1 MSNNLLDV
9 IAEIFSTYNYSISAK
24 KKNFDLF
31 AEKPNNNV
39 AIKVLDTPS
48 TDDIKAIADAISN
61 DGGAKGLIVSMAFFS
76 EDVKKAAKQKD
87 IMIWDRPELEKQIGK
102 AVLMRLDIGN
112 DPFATESAPAPQ
124 KKDISALTQ
133 DLYGGAPTEEKPK
146 AAPAPATAPAP
157 APAPAKAAKPEPQQ
171 KIIEPA
177 EEEPAKAEAEE
188 TEEPVKLPIRAIP
201 MKIKSTDALK
211 IAGNIARAEDVEV
224 SIAFI
229 PFWKYNYSLDVI
241 SKYKEVSVPLN
252 GKGSKMINAIN
263 KNVDNAPAVKPV
275 DGVEIPDAPYNI
287 QQAMLTEEE
296 AKAMAMKSIIQDH
309 SKEVRFK
316 GTQGEAA
323 FVEHKR
329 FAPKNTDVNMTME
342 MIYVPFWAVRSHKGY
357 MEINAYDGKPTQTPI
372 DNGAEIL

>member
-1 MSNNLLDV
+1 MSNNLLEV
-9 IAEIFSTYNYSISAK
+9 IAEIFSTYNYSVSAK

-31 AEKPNNNV
+31 AEKPNNSV

-48 TDDIKAIADAISN
+48 TDDIKAIADGISN
-61 DGGAKGLIVSMAFFS
+61 DGGAKCLIVSMAFFS
-76 EDVKKAAKQKD
+76 EDVKKAAKQND

-112 DPFATESAPAPQ
+112 DPFASESAPAPQ

-133 DLYGGAPTEEKPK
+133 DLYSGAPAEEKPK
-146 AAPAPATAPAP
+146 AAPVPAP
-157 APAPAKAAKPEPQQ
+157 VVAAKPEPQQ
-171 KIIEPA
+171 KIVEV
-177 EEEPAKAEAEE
+177 EEEPAKIEAAEQEE
-188 TEEPVKLPIRAIP
+188 SVKLPIRAIP

-211 IAGNIARAEDVEV
+211 IAGNVARAEDVEV

-229 PFWKYNYSLDVI
+229 PYWKYNYSLDVI
-241 SKYKEVSVPLN
+241 SKYKEVSVPLS

-263 KNVDNAPAVKPV
+263 KNVDNAPAVKPI
-275 DGVEIPDAPYNI
+275 DGVEIPETPYNI
-287 QQAMLTEEE
+287 QQAVLTEDE
-296 AKAMAMKSIIQDH
+296 AKAMAMKAIITDH
-309 SKEVRFK
+309 SREVRFK

-329 FAPKNTDVNMTME
+329 FAPKNTDVKMTME
-342 MIYVPFWAVRSHKGY
+342 MIYVPFWTVRSHKGY

-372 DNGAEIL
+372 DDGAEIL

>member
-9 IAEIFSTYNYSISAK
+9 IAEIFSTYNYSVSAK

-48 TDDIKAIADAISN
+48 TDDIKTIADAISN
-61 DGGAKGLIVSMAFFS
+61 DGGAKCLIVSMAFFS
-76 EDVKKAAKQKD
+76 EDVKKAAKQKE

-112 DPFATESAPAPQ
+112 DPFASEPAPQ

-133 DLYGGAPTEEKPK
+133 DLYGGAQAEEKTK
-146 AAPAPATAPAP
+146 AAPAPAPEN
-157 APAPAKAAKPEPQQ
+157 APAKAAKPEPKPEPQQ
-171 KIIEPA
+171 KIVEA
-177 EEEPAKAEAEE
+177 EEEPESAKAEEAE
-188 TEEPVKLPIRAIP
+188 EEPVKLPIRAIP
-201 MKIKSTDALK
+201 IKVKSTDAIK
-211 IAGNIARAEDVEV
+211 IAGNIARAEDTEV

-241 SKYKEVSVPLN
+241 SKYKDVSVPLN

-263 KNVDNAPAVKPV
+263 KNVDNAPAVKPI
-275 DGVEIPDAPYNI
+275 DGVDIPETPYNI
-287 QQAMLTEEE
+287 QQAVMTEEE
-296 AKAMAMKSIIQDH
+296 AKVMAMKAIIQDH

-329 FAPKNTDVNMTME
+329 FTPKNTDVNMTME
-342 MIYVPFWAVRSHKGY
+342 MIYVPFWSIRSHKGY
-357 MEINAYDGKPTQTPI
+357 MEINAYDGKPTKTPI
-372 DNGAEIL
+372 DDGAEIL

>member
-9 IAEIFSTYNYSISAK
+9 IAEIFSTYNYSVSAK

-31 AEKPNNNV
+31 AEKPNNCV

-48 TDDIKAIADAISN
+48 TDDIKAIADGISN
-61 DGGAKGLIVSMAFFS
+61 DGGAKGLIVSMAFFP

-102 AVLMRLDIGN
+102 AVLMRLDIIH
-112 DPFATESAPAPQ
+112 DPFSSEPAPVPQ

-133 DLYGGAPTEEKPK
+133 DLYGGAPAEENK
-146 AAPAPATAPAP
+146 AAPAT
-157 APAPAKAAKPEPQQ
+157 AKAAKAEPQQ
-171 KIIEPA
+171 KIVEP
-177 EEEPAKAEAEE
+177 EEGPLIAEAAEQDE
-188 TEEPVKLPIRAIP
+188 QIKLPIRAIP
-201 MKIKSTDALK
+201 AKVKSSDALK

-224 SIAFI
+224 AIAFI
-229 PFWKYNYSLDVI
+229 PYWKYNYSLDVI
-241 SKYKEVSVPLN
+241 SRYKDVSVPLS

-263 KNVDNAPAVKPV
+263 KNVDNAPTVKPV
-275 DGVEIPDAPYNI
+275 DGVEIPETPYNI
-287 QQAMLTEEE
+287 QQAVLTEDE
-296 AKAMAMKSIIQDH
+296 AKAMALKAIIQDH

-329 FAPKNTDVNMTME
+329 FTPKNSDINMTME
-342 MIYVPFWAVRSHKGY
+342 MIYMPFWTVRSHKGY
-357 MEINAYDGKPTQTPI
+357 MEINAYDGKPTQAPI
-372 DNGAEIL
+372 DDGAEIL